1 MECGTSSAGRAR
13 PCQGRGHEFEPRV
26 PLQLSFYILKSN
38 LLTINT
44 HINPKHLLLI
54 FQFTVRSYF

>member
-26 PLQLSFYILKSN
+26 PLQSSASN
-38 LLTINT
+38 IPLLTYN
-44 HINPKHLLLI
+44 LD
-54 FQFTVRSYF
+54 